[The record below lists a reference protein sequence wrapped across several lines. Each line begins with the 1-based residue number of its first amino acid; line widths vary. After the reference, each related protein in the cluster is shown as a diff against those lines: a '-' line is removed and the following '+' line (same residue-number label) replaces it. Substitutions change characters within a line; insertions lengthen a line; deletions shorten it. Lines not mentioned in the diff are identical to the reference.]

1 MNNVYLK
8 YKFLGLIV
16 FLFICSFSVLFY
28 VFYDFQ
34 KQKLNNAK
42 REQIAKIE
50 NFFHKTIEKNLKNYS
65 YELSSKILDNPDIIL
80 ALKEQNK
87 NKLEQLTIEK
97 YSILLTK
104 DPYIT
109 QMNFFSKDGT
119 NLLRLQKLDLS
130 GEGNDKL
137 IV

>member
-1 MNNVYLK
+1 MLRSQKSKAKDAIWASINFFK
-8 YKFLGLIV
+8 
-16 FLFICSFSVLFY
+16 
-28 VFYDFQ
+28 

-87 NKLEQLTIEK
+87 NK
-97 YSILLTK
+97 
-104 DPYIT
+104 
-109 QMNFFSKDGT
+109 
-119 NLLRLQKLDLS
+119 
-130 GEGNDKL
+130 
-137 IV
+137 